1 LRDILIVMALT
12 EEPGETQRDE
22 VEEEADLSGPA
33 GRGLITDIVRRELG
47 EGTARSM
54 AQVWE
59 AQDQWESVRRPDEG
73 LRERKKRLTRQRIS
87 DVATALFI
95 ARGFDHV
102 RVAEI
107 AERVG
112 VSEKTI
118 YNYFP
123 TKESLVFDNADEE
136 LSRLASALR
145 NRPGG
150 VSPTSVVVETLKME
164 TARLLVAVG
173 DARLDF
179 LPAFGEMVRETPSL
193 RAAWGE
199 HRHRLA
205 EAISEMLAQGA
216 GTDPRDP
223 EPIVAGRALVSL
235 LELFY
240 ESQLRRIEEG
250 LTGDSLRAAVESDLD
265 RGARLLDTGLWSLNL
280 LTQGARSREQWREAA
295 IAADEARKQV
305 ITALREARKA
315 FHSIRHEAR
324 AVQRQYRAD
333 ERQRDRGGQ

>member
-1 LRDILIVMALT
+1 MTLT
-12 EEPGETQRDE
+12 EEPGEIQRQDE
-22 VEEEADLSGPA
+22 RGVAEDEEDLSGPA
-33 GRGLITDIVRRELG
+33 GAGLLTEIVSRELG
-47 EGTARSM
+47 EGTARTF
-54 AQVWE
+54 ARVWQ
-59 AQDQWESVRRPDEG
+59 AQDEWDSARRPDEG

-95 ARGFDHV
+95 ARGFDNV
-102 RVAEI
+102 RVSEI

-123 TKESLVFDNADEE
+123 TKEALVYDQADED
-136 LSRLASALR
+136 LSRLATALR
-145 NRPGG
+145 TRPPG
-150 VSPTSVVVETLKME
+150 VSPTSVVVEALKME
-164 TARLLVAVG
+164 TARLIVAAG

-179 LPAFGEMVRETPSL
+179 LPAFGEMIRETPSL

-199 HRHRLA
+199 YRHRLA
-205 EAISEMLAQGA
+205 EAITEILAGDA

-240 ESQLRRIEEG
+240 DSQLRRIEQG
-250 LTGDSLRAAVESDLD
+250 LVGEELRAAVDSDLD

-280 LTQGARSREQWREAA
+280 LTQGARTREQWREAA

-305 ITALREARKA
+305 VTALREARKA
-315 FHSIRHEAR
+315 FHSIRGEAR
-324 AVQRQYRAD
+324 ATQRQLRSEGRARR
-333 ERQRDRGGQ
+333 ER